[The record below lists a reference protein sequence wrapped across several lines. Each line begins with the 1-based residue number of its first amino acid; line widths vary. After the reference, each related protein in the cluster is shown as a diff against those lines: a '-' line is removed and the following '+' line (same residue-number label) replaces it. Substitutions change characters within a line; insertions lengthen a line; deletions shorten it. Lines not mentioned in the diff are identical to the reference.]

1 MRFFICTTAGGD
13 PKGEPYV
20 LNASEWVESHL
31 ISRGQAKDMGVL
43 DGGKVIMQ
51 VAWGELGLEGRM
63 LKGFEPRYEDEGE
76 GDEGSAA
83 LKKVSKKEKKSRAEK
98 RERNLKN
105 GGGGGRR

>member
-51 VAWGELGLEGRM
+51 VAWGALGQAR
-63 LKGFEPRYEDEGE
+63 
-76 GDEGSAA
+76 GDVEQNQRT
-83 LKKVSKKEKKSRAEK
+83 SKP
-98 RERNLKN
+98 
-105 GGGGGRR
+105 G